1 VESSKR
7 FAVGTVVQEIK
18 QGFSPCSDS
27 QKIKIE
33 AAEDILNANVVK
45 EQPRSPEAKYP
56 CDILTRFGLFK
67 HDFEQTSMWFS
78 DGKKVRESVS
88 IYN

>member
-7 FAVGTVVQEIK
+7 FAVGTVVPEIK

-45 EQPRSPEAKYP
+45 EQPIRRNPEAKYP
-56 CDILTRFGLFK
+56 L
-67 HDFEQTSMWFS
+67 
-78 DGKKVRESVS
+78 
-88 IYN
+88 